1 MTKYS
6 KKEYN
11 EVFSSAKTILKKPHF
26 YLKIS
31 LLQDKK
37 KVIIVISKK
46 NGIAVQRNKNKRII
60 KASLEKLSLLKDYPY
75 TYIVIFPKKP
85 VKLVYSEFYH
95 DCIHLKERLN
105 KRDILRN

>member
-11 EVFSSAKTILKKPHF
+11 EVFSNAKTILKKPHF

-46 NGIAVQRNKNKRII
+46 NGIAVERNKNKRII

-85 VKLVYSEFYH
+85 VKLVSSEFYH
-95 DCIHLKERLN
+95 DCINLKERLD
-105 KRDILRN
+105 KKDIRRS